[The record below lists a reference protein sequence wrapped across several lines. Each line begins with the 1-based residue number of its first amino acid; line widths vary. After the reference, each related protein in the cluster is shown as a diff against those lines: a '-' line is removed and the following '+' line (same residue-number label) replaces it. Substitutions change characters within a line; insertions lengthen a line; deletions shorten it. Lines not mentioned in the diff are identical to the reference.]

1 MSVQQLWAEV
11 EEASER
17 MLPHLPEGDKR
28 RHQNLPSLKME
39 SLKFYRD
46 VLCADFSKNKASN
59 IEGYALYGKNALYI
73 GSGIKLK
80 VVMRHNTGVPVS
92 LLLAS

>member
-1 MSVQQLWAEV
+1 M
-11 EEASER
+11 
-17 MLPHLPEGDKR
+17 
-28 RHQNLPSLKME
+28 
-39 SLKFYRD
+39 YC
-46 VLCADFSKNKASN
+46 VLTFLKNKASN